1 MNAAARN
8 AVDAY
13 HHVGVDVS
21 IKTASP
27 HRLILLLYDGA
38 IKAIGKAQFYMKTQ
52 NVAEKGVAI
61 SKAIAIIDEGLKCSL
76 DVKVGGELAENL
88 NALYEYMCHRLMQ
101 ANLKN
106 DTQVLDEVTRLLVD
120 LRGAWAA
127 IEKAPMVAELQNEVV
142 SQSEKQHVAT
152 SYGKV

>member
-76 DVKVGGELAENL
+76 DAKAGGDLADNL
-88 NALYEYMCHRLMQ
+88 SALYEYMCHRLMQ

-106 DTQVLDEVTRLLVD
+106 DTQALDEVTRLLVD
-120 LRGAWAA
+120 LRGAWAS
-127 IEKAPMVAELQNEVV
+127 IEKNTAVTEQNDATPVA
-142 SQSEKQHVAT
+142 EKQHVAT

>member
-1 MNAAARN
+1 MNAVVRK

-13 HHVGVDVS
+13 HGVGVDVS
-21 IKTASP
+21 VKVASP

-38 IKAIGKAQFYMKTQ
+38 IKAIANAQFHLNTH

-76 DVKVGGELAENL
+76 DFKEGGELAENL
-88 NALYEYMCHRLMQ
+88 GALYEYMCYRLMQ

-106 DTQVLDEVTRLLVD
+106 DTQALNEVTQLLVE
-120 LRGAWAA
+120 LRGAWAS
-127 IEKAPMVAELQNEVV
+127 IEKEPAVAEQNESVPLA
-142 SQSEKQHVAT
+142 EKRHSAT
-152 SYGKV
+152 SYGKA